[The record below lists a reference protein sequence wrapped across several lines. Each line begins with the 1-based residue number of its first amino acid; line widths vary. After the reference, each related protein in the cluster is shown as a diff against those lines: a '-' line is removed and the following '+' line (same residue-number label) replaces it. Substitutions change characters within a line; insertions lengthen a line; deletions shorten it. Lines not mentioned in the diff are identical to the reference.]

1 MPDYQA
7 DSVLDTCQSFIDMGK
22 ENYLVSTF
30 DERIA
35 SLDLLP
41 ENKKDSFRKE
51 NMKLVTEEIYPA
63 YQNLIT
69 AIKSLKG
76 KGTNEQGLSH
86 FPYGKNTM
94 NIWCVRLPAAMNP
107 FPVCD

>member
-22 ENYLVSTF
+22 GEIIWSVHLTN
-30 DERIA
+30 EIA

-41 ENKKDSFRKE
+41 ENKKDSFKKE
-51 NMKLVTEEIYPA
+51 NMKTCKQEEIYPA

-69 AIKSLKG
+69 ANQIAERKR
-76 KGTNEQGLSH
+76 NE
-86 FPYGKNTM
+86 
-94 NIWCVRLPAAMNP
+94 
-107 FPVCD
+107 

>member
-41 ENKKDSFRKE
+41 VSYTH
-51 NMKLVTEEIYPA
+51 LT
-63 YQNLIT
+63 
-69 AIKSLKG
+69 
-76 KGTNEQGLSH
+76 
-86 FPYGKNTM
+86 
-94 NIWCVRLPAAMNP
+94 LPTT
-107 FPVCD
+107 

>member
-30 DERIA
+30 NERIA

-41 ENKKDSFRKE
+41 ENKKDSFQKE

-69 AIKSLKG
+69 AIISPMG
-76 KGTNEQGLSH
+76 KI
-86 FPYGKNTM
+86 TM